1 MNKAINCMLIILAFV
16 MCISCGSYNTA
27 TMYADADTISIDGAT
42 RCDSLLF
49 SDFFKAPKV
58 VLLET
63 KPECV
68 VQNIRSLEIYKEDI
82 YILDDRA
89 NKLYVFDGNGK
100 FKRTISSPG
109 RGHGEYMKLA
119 DFSIDRT
126 KEIIYLLDEA
136 TDEILKFRLDDYKFL
151 SSIKA
156 VQNGYLTYCMQEIGG
171 KIYLNRSSVLEK
183 EKYELREIDERNGKQ
198 VGKFLK
204 SDDYNHGWNF
214 PLSLEHSNFYSK
226 NSQSPKYIGL
236 FSNLIM
242 NVTADGVSAAYI
254 VDSRKFV
261 NKDEVLMMQR
271 IAEGKLEKIDFSG
284 IYSQKRI
291 HQISRFIESSSKV
304 FFQYLEGDERN
315 YLVYDKA
322 SGKTKTSSL
331 FMDDYVSDK
340 NMIPMDF
347 CYSDEQGV
355 VALLKPCFMP
365 HFIKYIIDGGKMR
378 THLDNYSRLIKL
390 NKDSNPVLFFQIEE
404 VGEVWIR
411 SLSLHHSKGKRQALN
426 MISHV
431 LMYDDGS
438 CHTW

>member
-1 MNKAINCMLIILAFV
+1 MNKAINCMFIILVFV

-136 TDEILKFRLDDYKFL
+136 TDEILKFSLNDYKFL

-204 SDDYNHGWNF
+204 SDGYNHGWNF

-261 NKDEVLMMQR
+261 DKEEVLKMQG
-271 IAEGKLEKIDFSG
+271 IAEGKLEKIDFSD

-291 HQISRFIESSSKV
+291 HQISRFIESPSKV

-347 CYSDEQGV
+347 CYSDERGV

-365 HFIKYIIDGGKMR
+365 HFIKYIINGGKMR

-390 NKDSNPVLFFQIEE
+390 NKDSNPVLFFHEY
-404 VGEVWIR
+404 
-411 SLSLHHSKGKRQALN
+411 K
-426 MISHV
+426 
-431 LMYDDGS
+431 
-438 CHTW
+438 

>member
-1 MNKAINCMLIILAFV
+1 MNKAINCMFIILAFV

-82 YILDDRA
+82 YTLDDRA

-126 KEIIYLLDEA
+126 KEVIYLLDEA

-291 HQISRFIESSSKV
+291 HQISRFIESPSKV

-331 FMDDYVSDK
+331 FMNDYVSDK

-347 CYSDEQGV
+347 CYSDERGV

-390 NKDSNPVLFFQIEE
+390 NKDSNPVLFFHEY
-404 VGEVWIR
+404 
-411 SLSLHHSKGKRQALN
+411 K
-426 MISHV
+426 
-431 LMYDDGS
+431 
-438 CHTW
+438 

>member
-1 MNKAINCMLIILAFV
+1 MNKAINCMFIILVFV

-42 RCDSLLF
+42 RCDSLIF

-136 TDEILKFRLDDYKFL
+136 TDEILKFSLNDYKFL

-204 SDDYNHGWNF
+204 SDDYNNGWNF

-261 NKDEVLMMQR
+261 NKDEVLMMQK

-291 HQISRFIESSSKV
+291 HQISRFIESPSNV
-304 FFQYLEGDERN
+304 FFQYLEGNERN

-331 FMDDYVSDK
+331 FMNDYVSDK

-347 CYSDEQGV
+347 CYSDERGV

-390 NKDSNPVLFFQIEE
+390 NKDSNPVLFFHEY
-404 VGEVWIR
+404 
-411 SLSLHHSKGKRQALN
+411 K
-426 MISHV
+426 
-431 LMYDDGS
+431 
-438 CHTW
+438 

>member
-1 MNKAINCMLIILAFV
+1 MNKAINCMFIILAFV

-42 RCDSLLF
+42 RCDSLIF

-126 KEIIYLLDEA
+126 KEVIYLLDEA
-136 TDEILKFRLDDYKFL
+136 TDEILKFSLDDYKFL

-156 VQNGYLTYCMQEIGG
+156 VQNGYLTYSMQEIGG

-183 EKYELREIDERNGKQ
+183 EKYELREIDECNGKQ

-261 NKDEVLMMQR
+261 DKEEVLKMQK

-291 HQISRFIESSSKV
+291 HQISRFIESPSKV

-347 CYSDEQGV
+347 CYSDERGV

-365 HFIKYIIDGGKMR
+365 HFIKYIINGGKMR
-378 THLDNYSRLIKL
+378 THMDNYSRLIKL
-390 NKDSNPVLFFQIEE
+390 NKDSNPVLFFHEY
-404 VGEVWIR
+404 
-411 SLSLHHSKGKRQALN
+411 K
-426 MISHV
+426 
-431 LMYDDGS
+431 
-438 CHTW
+438 

>member
-1 MNKAINCMLIILAFV
+1 MFIILAFV

-42 RCDSLLF
+42 RCDSLIF

-89 NKLYVFDGNGK
+89 NKLYIFDGNGK

-136 TDEILKFRLDDYKFL
+136 TDEILKFSLNDYKFL

-261 NKDEVLMMQR
+261 DKEEVLKMQG
-271 IAEGKLEKIDFSG
+271 IAEGKLEKIDFSD

-291 HQISRFIESSSKV
+291 HQISRFIESPSKV

-347 CYSDEQGV
+347 CYSDERGV

-365 HFIKYIIDGGKMR
+365 HFIKYIINGGKMR

-390 NKDSNPVLFFQIEE
+390 NKDSNPVLFFHEY
-404 VGEVWIR
+404 
-411 SLSLHHSKGKRQALN
+411 K
-426 MISHV
+426 
-431 LMYDDGS
+431 
-438 CHTW
+438 

>member
-1 MNKAINCMLIILAFV
+1 MNKAINCMFIILVFV

-42 RCDSLLF
+42 RCDSLIF

-89 NKLYVFDGNGK
+89 NKLYIFDGNGK

-136 TDEILKFRLDDYKFL
+136 TDEILKFSLNDYKFL

-271 IAEGKLEKIDFSG
+271 VAEGKLEKIDFSG

-291 HQISRFIESSSKV
+291 HQISRFIESPSKV

-347 CYSDEQGV
+347 CYSDERGV

-365 HFIKYIIDGGKMR
+365 HFIKYIINGGKMR

-390 NKDSNPVLFFQIEE
+390 NKDSNPVLFFHEY
-404 VGEVWIR
+404 
-411 SLSLHHSKGKRQALN
+411 K
-426 MISHV
+426 
-431 LMYDDGS
+431 
-438 CHTW
+438 

>member
-1 MNKAINCMLIILAFV
+1 MNKAINCMFIILVFV

-42 RCDSLLF
+42 RCDSLIF

-82 YILDDRA
+82 YILDDHA

-126 KEIIYLLDEA
+126 KDILYLLDEA
-136 TDEILKFRLDDYKFL
+136 TDEILKFSLNDYKFL

-171 KIYLNRSSVLEK
+171 KIYLNRSSVSEK

-271 IAEGKLEKIDFSG
+271 VAEGKLEKIDFSG

-291 HQISRFIESSSKV
+291 HQISRFIESPSNV
-304 FFQYLEGDERN
+304 FFQYLEGNERN

-331 FMDDYVSDK
+331 FMNDYVSDK

-347 CYSDEQGV
+347 CYSDERGV

-390 NKDSNPVLFFQIEE
+390 NKDSNPVLFFHEY
-404 VGEVWIR
+404 
-411 SLSLHHSKGKRQALN
+411 K
-426 MISHV
+426 
-431 LMYDDGS
+431 
-438 CHTW
+438 

>member
-1 MNKAINCMLIILAFV
+1 MNKAINCMFIILAFV

-63 KPECV
+63 KPVCV

-291 HQISRFIESSSKV
+291 HQISRFIESPSKV

-347 CYSDEQGV
+347 CYSDERGV

-390 NKDSNPVLFFQIEE
+390 NKDSNPVLFFHEY
-404 VGEVWIR
+404 R
-411 SLSLHHSKGKRQALN
+411 
-426 MISHV
+426 
-431 LMYDDGS
+431 
-438 CHTW
+438 

>member
-1 MNKAINCMLIILAFV
+1 MNKAINCMFIILAFV

-42 RCDSLLF
+42 RCDSLIF

-126 KEIIYLLDEA
+126 KEVIYLLDEA
-136 TDEILKFRLDDYKFL
+136 TDEILKFSLDDYKFL

-261 NKDEVLMMQR
+261 DKDEVLMMQR

-291 HQISRFIESSSKV
+291 HQISRFIESPSKV

-347 CYSDEQGV
+347 CYSDERGV

-365 HFIKYIIDGGKMR
+365 HFIKYIINGGKMR

-390 NKDSNPVLFFQIEE
+390 NKDSNPVLFFHEY
-404 VGEVWIR
+404 
-411 SLSLHHSKGKRQALN
+411 K
-426 MISHV
+426 
-431 LMYDDGS
+431 
-438 CHTW
+438 

>member
-1 MNKAINCMLIILAFV
+1 MNKAINCMFIILAFV

-42 RCDSLLF
+42 RCDSLIF

-89 NKLYVFDGNGK
+89 NKLYIFDGNGK

-136 TDEILKFRLDDYKFL
+136 TDEILKFSLNDYKFL

-261 NKDEVLMMQR
+261 DKEEVLKMQG
-271 IAEGKLEKIDFSG
+271 IAEGKLEKIDFSD

-291 HQISRFIESSSKV
+291 HQISRFIESPSKV

-347 CYSDEQGV
+347 CYSDEREV

-365 HFIKYIIDGGKMR
+365 HFIKYIINGGKMR
-378 THLDNYSRLIKL
+378 THLDNYSRLMKL
-390 NKDSNPVLFFQIEE
+390 NKDSNPVLFFHEY
-404 VGEVWIR
+404 
-411 SLSLHHSKGKRQALN
+411 K
-426 MISHV
+426 
-431 LMYDDGS
+431 
-438 CHTW
+438 

>member
-1 MNKAINCMLIILAFV
+1 MNKAINCMFIILVFV

-42 RCDSLLF
+42 RCDSLIF
-49 SDFFKAPKV
+49 SDFFKAPKI

-126 KEIIYLLDEA
+126 KEVIYLLDEA
-136 TDEILKFRLDDYKFL
+136 TDEILKFSLDDYKFL

-156 VQNGYLTYCMQEIGG
+156 VQNGYLTYSMQEIGG

-261 NKDEVLMMQR
+261 NKDEVLKMQK

-291 HQISRFIESSSKV
+291 HQISRFIESPSKV

-347 CYSDEQGV
+347 CYSDERGV

-365 HFIKYIIDGGKMR
+365 HFIKYIINGGKMR

-390 NKDSNPVLFFQIEE
+390 NKDSNPVLFFHEY
-404 VGEVWIR
+404 
-411 SLSLHHSKGKRQALN
+411 K
-426 MISHV
+426 
-431 LMYDDGS
+431 
-438 CHTW
+438 

>member
-1 MNKAINCMLIILAFV
+1 MNKAINCMFIILAFV

-42 RCDSLLF
+42 RCDSLIF

-136 TDEILKFRLDDYKFL
+136 TDEILKFSLNDYKFL

-171 KIYLNRSSVLEK
+171 KIYLNRSSVSEK

-261 NKDEVLMMQR
+261 DKEEVLKMQR

-291 HQISRFIESSSKV
+291 HQISRFIESPSKV

-347 CYSDEQGV
+347 CYSDERGV

-365 HFIKYIIDGGKMR
+365 HFIKYIINGGKMR
-378 THLDNYSRLIKL
+378 THLDNYSRLMKL
-390 NKDSNPVLFFQIEE
+390 NKDSNPVLFFHEY
-404 VGEVWIR
+404 
-411 SLSLHHSKGKRQALN
+411 K
-426 MISHV
+426 
-431 LMYDDGS
+431 
-438 CHTW
+438 

>member
-1 MNKAINCMLIILAFV
+1 MNKAINCMFIILAFV

-126 KEIIYLLDEA
+126 KEVIYLLDEA

-183 EKYELREIDERNGKQ
+183 EKYELRKIDERNGKQ

-291 HQISRFIESSSKV
+291 HQISRFIESPSKV

-331 FMDDYVSDK
+331 FMNDYVSDK

-347 CYSDEQGV
+347 CYSDERGV

-390 NKDSNPVLFFQIEE
+390 NKDSNPVLFFHEY
-404 VGEVWIR
+404 
-411 SLSLHHSKGKRQALN
+411 K
-426 MISHV
+426 
-431 LMYDDGS
+431 
-438 CHTW
+438 

>member
-1 MNKAINCMLIILAFV
+1 MNKAINCMFIILVFV

-42 RCDSLLF
+42 RCDSLIF

-82 YILDDRA
+82 YILDDHA

-126 KEIIYLLDEA
+126 KEVIYLLDEA
-136 TDEILKFRLDDYKFL
+136 TDEILKFSLDDYKFL

-156 VQNGYLTYCMQEIGG
+156 VQNGYLTYSMQEIGG

-183 EKYELREIDERNGKQ
+183 EKYELREIDECNGKQ

-236 FSNLIM
+236 FSNMIM

-291 HQISRFIESSSKV
+291 HQISRFIESPSKV

-315 YLVYDKA
+315 YLVYDKV

-331 FMDDYVSDK
+331 FMNDYVSDK

-347 CYSDEQGV
+347 CYSDERGV

-390 NKDSNPVLFFQIEE
+390 NKDSNPVLFFHEY
-404 VGEVWIR
+404 
-411 SLSLHHSKGKRQALN
+411 K
-426 MISHV
+426 
-431 LMYDDGS
+431 
-438 CHTW
+438 

>member
-1 MNKAINCMLIILAFV
+1 MNKAINCMLIIVAFV

-198 VGKFLK
+198 LGKFLK

-390 NKDSNPVLFFQIEE
+390 NKDSNPVLFFHEY
-404 VGEVWIR
+404 
-411 SLSLHHSKGKRQALN
+411 K
-426 MISHV
+426 
-431 LMYDDGS
+431 
-438 CHTW
+438 

>member
-1 MNKAINCMLIILAFV
+1 MNKAINCMFIILVFV

-42 RCDSLLF
+42 RCDSLIF

-136 TDEILKFRLDDYKFL
+136 TDEILKFSLDDYKFL

-156 VQNGYLTYCMQEIGG
+156 VQNGYLTYSMQEIGG

-198 VGKFLK
+198 MGKFLK

-261 NKDEVLMMQR
+261 DKEEVLKMQK

-291 HQISRFIESSSKV
+291 HQISRFIESPSKV

-331 FMDDYVSDK
+331 FMDNYVSDK

-347 CYSDEQGV
+347 CYSDERGI

-365 HFIKYIIDGGKMR
+365 HFIKYIINGGKMR

-390 NKDSNPVLFFQIEE
+390 NKDSNPVLFFHEY
-404 VGEVWIR
+404 
-411 SLSLHHSKGKRQALN
+411 KKKR
-426 MISHV
+426 
-431 LMYDDGS
+431 
-438 CHTW
+438 

>member
-1 MNKAINCMLIILAFV
+1 MNKAINCMFIILAFV

-42 RCDSLLF
+42 RCDSLIF

-126 KEIIYLLDEA
+126 KEVIYLLDEA
-136 TDEILKFRLDDYKFL
+136 TDEILKFSLDDYKFL

-156 VQNGYLTYCMQEIGG
+156 VQNGYLTSCMQEIGG
-171 KIYLNRSSVLEK
+171 KIYLNRSSVSEK

-261 NKDEVLMMQR
+261 NKEEVLKMQK

-291 HQISRFIESSSKV
+291 HQISRFIESPSKV

-331 FMDDYVSDK
+331 FMDNYVSDK

-347 CYSDEQGV
+347 CYSDERGV

-390 NKDSNPVLFFQIEE
+390 NKDSNPVLFFHEY
-404 VGEVWIR
+404 
-411 SLSLHHSKGKRQALN
+411 K
-426 MISHV
+426 
-431 LMYDDGS
+431 
-438 CHTW
+438 

>member
-1 MNKAINCMLIILAFV
+1 MNKAINCMFIILAFV

-42 RCDSLLF
+42 RCDSLIF

-126 KEIIYLLDEA
+126 KEVIYLLDEA
-136 TDEILKFRLDDYKFL
+136 TDEILKFSLDDYKFL

-156 VQNGYLTYCMQEIGG
+156 VQNGYLTYSMQEIGG

-261 NKDEVLMMQR
+261 DKEEVLKMQG
-271 IAEGKLEKIDFSG
+271 IAEGKLEKIDFSD

-291 HQISRFIESSSKV
+291 HQISRFIESPSKV

-331 FMDDYVSDK
+331 FMNDYVSDK

-347 CYSDEQGV
+347 CYSDERGV

-390 NKDSNPVLFFQIEE
+390 NKDSNPVLFFHEY
-404 VGEVWIR
+404 
-411 SLSLHHSKGKRQALN
+411 K
-426 MISHV
+426 
-431 LMYDDGS
+431 
-438 CHTW
+438 

>member
-1 MNKAINCMLIILAFV
+1 MNKAINCMFIILAFV

-42 RCDSLLF
+42 RCDSLIF

-136 TDEILKFRLDDYKFL
+136 TDEILKFSLDDYKFL

-156 VQNGYLTYCMQEIGG
+156 VQDGYLTYCMQEIDG

-204 SDDYNHGWNF
+204 SDDYNNGWNF

-261 NKDEVLMMQR
+261 DKEEVLKMQK

-291 HQISRFIESSSKV
+291 HQISRFIESPSKV

-331 FMDDYVSDK
+331 FMDNYVSDK

-347 CYSDEQGV
+347 CYSDERGV

-365 HFIKYIIDGGKMR
+365 HFIKYIINGGKMR

-390 NKDSNPVLFFQIEE
+390 NKDSNPVLFFHEY
-404 VGEVWIR
+404 
-411 SLSLHHSKGKRQALN
+411 K
-426 MISHV
+426 
-431 LMYDDGS
+431 
-438 CHTW
+438 

>member
-1 MNKAINCMLIILAFV
+1 MNKAINCMFIILVFV

-42 RCDSLLF
+42 RCDSLIF

-89 NKLYVFDGNGK
+89 NKLYIFDGNGK

-126 KEIIYLLDEA
+126 KEVIYLLDEA
-136 TDEILKFRLDDYKFL
+136 TDEILKFSLDDYKFL

-291 HQISRFIESSSKV
+291 HQISRFIESPSKV

-347 CYSDEQGV
+347 CYSDERGV

-365 HFIKYIIDGGKMR
+365 HFIKYIINGGKMR

-390 NKDSNPVLFFQIEE
+390 NKDLNPVLFFHEY
-404 VGEVWIR
+404 
-411 SLSLHHSKGKRQALN
+411 K
-426 MISHV
+426 
-431 LMYDDGS
+431 
-438 CHTW
+438 

>member
-1 MNKAINCMLIILAFV
+1 MNKAINCMFIILAFV

-42 RCDSLLF
+42 RCDSLIF

-126 KEIIYLLDEA
+126 KEVIYLLDEA
-136 TDEILKFRLDDYKFL
+136 TDEILKFSLDDYKFL

-261 NKDEVLMMQR
+261 DKEEVLKMQR

-291 HQISRFIESSSKV
+291 HQISRFIESPSKV

-331 FMDDYVSDK
+331 FMDNYVSDK

-347 CYSDEQGV
+347 CYSDERGV

-365 HFIKYIIDGGKMR
+365 HFIKYIINGGKMR

-390 NKDSNPVLFFQIEE
+390 NKDSNPVLFFHEY
-404 VGEVWIR
+404 
-411 SLSLHHSKGKRQALN
+411 K
-426 MISHV
+426 
-431 LMYDDGS
+431 
-438 CHTW
+438 

>member
-198 VGKFLK
+198 LGKFLK

-291 HQISRFIESSSKV
+291 HQISHFIESSSKV

-390 NKDSNPVLFFQIEE
+390 NKDSNPVLFFHEY
-404 VGEVWIR
+404 
-411 SLSLHHSKGKRQALN
+411 K
-426 MISHV
+426 
-431 LMYDDGS
+431 
-438 CHTW
+438 

>member
-1 MNKAINCMLIILAFV
+1 MNKAINCMFIILAFG

-42 RCDSLLF
+42 RCDSLIF

-89 NKLYVFDGNGK
+89 NKLYIFDGNGK

-136 TDEILKFRLDDYKFL
+136 TDEILKFSLDDYKFL

-261 NKDEVLMMQR
+261 DKEEVLKMQG
-271 IAEGKLEKIDFSG
+271 IAEGKLEKIDFSD

-291 HQISRFIESSSKV
+291 HQISRFIESPSKV

-347 CYSDEQGV
+347 CYSDERGV

-365 HFIKYIIDGGKMR
+365 HFIKYIINGGKMR

-390 NKDSNPVLFFQIEE
+390 NKDSNPVLFFHEY
-404 VGEVWIR
+404 
-411 SLSLHHSKGKRQALN
+411 K
-426 MISHV
+426 
-431 LMYDDGS
+431 
-438 CHTW
+438 

>member
-1 MNKAINCMLIILAFV
+1 MNKAINCMFIILAFV

-42 RCDSLLF
+42 RCDSLIF
-49 SDFFKAPKV
+49 SDFFKAPKA

-89 NKLYVFDGNGK
+89 NKLYIFDGNGK

-136 TDEILKFRLDDYKFL
+136 TDEILKFSLNDYKFL

-156 VQNGYLTYCMQEIGG
+156 VQNGYLTYSMQEIGG

-261 NKDEVLMMQR
+261 NKEEVLKMQG
-271 IAEGKLEKIDFSG
+271 IAEGKLEKIDFSD

-291 HQISRFIESSSKV
+291 HQISRFIESPSKV

-331 FMDDYVSDK
+331 FMNDYVSDK

-347 CYSDEQGV
+347 CYSDERGV

-365 HFIKYIIDGGKMR
+365 HFIKYIINGGKMR

-390 NKDSNPVLFFQIEE
+390 NKDSNPVLFFHEY
-404 VGEVWIR
+404 
-411 SLSLHHSKGKRQALN
+411 K
-426 MISHV
+426 
-431 LMYDDGS
+431 
-438 CHTW
+438 

>member
-1 MNKAINCMLIILAFV
+1 MNKAINCMFIILAFV

-42 RCDSLLF
+42 RCDSLIF

-136 TDEILKFRLDDYKFL
+136 TDEILKFSLNDYKFL

-171 KIYLNRSSVLEK
+171 KIYLNRSSVSEK

-204 SDDYNHGWNF
+204 SDDYNNGWNF

-261 NKDEVLMMQR
+261 DKEEVLKMQK

-291 HQISRFIESSSKV
+291 HQISRFTESPSKV

-331 FMDDYVSDK
+331 FMDNYVSDK

-347 CYSDEQGV
+347 CYSDERGV

-365 HFIKYIIDGGKMR
+365 HFIKYIINGGKMR

-390 NKDSNPVLFFQIEE
+390 NKDSNPVLFFHEY
-404 VGEVWIR
+404 
-411 SLSLHHSKGKRQALN
+411 K
-426 MISHV
+426 
-431 LMYDDGS
+431 
-438 CHTW
+438 

>member
-1 MNKAINCMLIILAFV
+1 MNKAINCMFIILVFV

-42 RCDSLLF
+42 RCDSLIF

-136 TDEILKFRLDDYKFL
+136 TDEILKFSLNDYKFL

-171 KIYLNRSSVLEK
+171 KIYLNRSSVSEK

-261 NKDEVLMMQR
+261 DKEEVLKMQK

-291 HQISRFIESSSKV
+291 HQISRFIESPSKV

-331 FMDDYVSDK
+331 FMDNYVSDK

-347 CYSDEQGV
+347 CYSDERGV

-365 HFIKYIIDGGKMR
+365 HFIKYIINGGKMR

-390 NKDSNPVLFFQIEE
+390 NKDSNPVLFFHEY
-404 VGEVWIR
+404 
-411 SLSLHHSKGKRQALN
+411 K
-426 MISHV
+426 
-431 LMYDDGS
+431 
-438 CHTW
+438 

>member
-1 MNKAINCMLIILAFV
+1 MNKAINCMFIILVFV

-42 RCDSLLF
+42 RCDSLIF

-126 KEIIYLLDEA
+126 KEVIYLLDEA
-136 TDEILKFRLDDYKFL
+136 TDEILKFSLDDYKFL

-261 NKDEVLMMQR
+261 DKEEVLKMQK

-291 HQISRFIESSSKV
+291 HQISRFIESPSKV

-347 CYSDEQGV
+347 CYSDERGV

-365 HFIKYIIDGGKMR
+365 HFIKYIINGGKVR
-378 THLDNYSRLIKL
+378 THLDNYNRLMKL
-390 NKDSNPVLFFQIEE
+390 NKDSNPVLFFHEY
-404 VGEVWIR
+404 
-411 SLSLHHSKGKRQALN
+411 K
-426 MISHV
+426 
-431 LMYDDGS
+431 
-438 CHTW
+438 

>member
-1 MNKAINCMLIILAFV
+1 MNKAINCMFIILAFV

-42 RCDSLLF
+42 RCDSLIF

-136 TDEILKFRLDDYKFL
+136 TDEILKFSLDDYKFL

-171 KIYLNRSSVLEK
+171 KIYLNRSSVSEK

-271 IAEGKLEKIDFSG
+271 VAEGKLEKIDFSG

-291 HQISRFIESSSKV
+291 HQISRFIESPSKV

-322 SGKTKTSSL
+322 SGKTKTSSF

-365 HFIKYIIDGGKMR
+365 HFIKYIINGGKMR

-390 NKDSNPVLFFQIEE
+390 NKDSNPVLFFHEY
-404 VGEVWIR
+404 
-411 SLSLHHSKGKRQALN
+411 K
-426 MISHV
+426 
-431 LMYDDGS
+431 
-438 CHTW
+438 

>member
-1 MNKAINCMLIILAFV
+1 MNKAINCMFIILGFV

-42 RCDSLLF
+42 RCDSLIF

-136 TDEILKFRLDDYKFL
+136 TDEILKFSLNDYKFL

-171 KIYLNRSSVLEK
+171 KIYLNRSSVSEK

-271 IAEGKLEKIDFSG
+271 VAEGKLEKIDFSG

-291 HQISRFIESSSKV
+291 HQISRFIESPSNV
-304 FFQYLEGDERN
+304 FFQYLEGNERN

-331 FMDDYVSDK
+331 FMNDYVSDK

-347 CYSDEQGV
+347 CYSDERGV

-390 NKDSNPVLFFQIEE
+390 NKDSNPVLFFHEY
-404 VGEVWIR
+404 
-411 SLSLHHSKGKRQALN
+411 K
-426 MISHV
+426 
-431 LMYDDGS
+431 
-438 CHTW
+438 

>member
-1 MNKAINCMLIILAFV
+1 MNKAINCMFIILAFV

-42 RCDSLLF
+42 RCDSLIF

-126 KEIIYLLDEA
+126 KEVIYLLDEA
-136 TDEILKFRLDDYKFL
+136 TDEILKFSLDDYKFL

-156 VQNGYLTYCMQEIGG
+156 VQNGYLTYSMQEIGG
-171 KIYLNRSSVLEK
+171 KIYLNRSSVSEK

-204 SDDYNHGWNF
+204 SDDYNYGWNF

-261 NKDEVLMMQR
+261 DKEEVLKMQK

-291 HQISRFIESSSKV
+291 HQISRFIESPSKV

-347 CYSDEQGV
+347 CYSDERGV

-365 HFIKYIIDGGKMR
+365 HFIKYIINGGKMR

-390 NKDSNPVLFFQIEE
+390 NKDSNPVLFFHEY
-404 VGEVWIR
+404 
-411 SLSLHHSKGKRQALN
+411 K
-426 MISHV
+426 
-431 LMYDDGS
+431 
-438 CHTW
+438 

>member
-1 MNKAINCMLIILAFV
+1 
-16 MCISCGSYNTA
+16 
-27 TMYADADTISIDGAT
+27 MYADADTISIDGAT
-42 RCDSLLF
+42 KCDSLIF

-89 NKLYVFDGNGK
+89 NKLYIFDGNGK

-136 TDEILKFRLDDYKFL
+136 TDEILKFSLDDYKFL

-171 KIYLNRSSVLEK
+171 KIYLNRSSVSEK

-261 NKDEVLMMQR
+261 DKEEVLKMQK

-291 HQISRFIESSSKV
+291 HQISRFIESPSKV

-347 CYSDEQGV
+347 CYSDERGV

-365 HFIKYIIDGGKMR
+365 HFIKYIINGGKMR

-390 NKDSNPVLFFQIEE
+390 NKDSNPVLFFHEY
-404 VGEVWIR
+404 
-411 SLSLHHSKGKRQALN
+411 K
-426 MISHV
+426 
-431 LMYDDGS
+431 
-438 CHTW
+438 

>member
-1 MNKAINCMLIILAFV
+1 MNKAINCMFIILAFV

-42 RCDSLLF
+42 RCDSLIF

-136 TDEILKFRLDDYKFL
+136 TDEILKFSLDDYKFL

-198 VGKFLK
+198 MGKFLK

-261 NKDEVLMMQR
+261 DKEEVLKMQK

-291 HQISRFIESSSKV
+291 HQISRFIESPSKV

-340 NMIPMDF
+340 NMILMDF
-347 CYSDEQGV
+347 CYSDERGV

-365 HFIKYIIDGGKMR
+365 HFIKYIINGGKMR

-390 NKDSNPVLFFQIEE
+390 NKDSNPVLFFHEY
-404 VGEVWIR
+404 
-411 SLSLHHSKGKRQALN
+411 K
-426 MISHV
+426 
-431 LMYDDGS
+431 
-438 CHTW
+438 

>member
-1 MNKAINCMLIILAFV
+1 MFIILVFV

-42 RCDSLLF
+42 RCDSLIF

-89 NKLYVFDGNGK
+89 NKLYIFDGNGK

-136 TDEILKFRLDDYKFL
+136 TDEILKFSLDDYKFL

-261 NKDEVLMMQR
+261 DKEEVLKMQK

-291 HQISRFIESSSKV
+291 HQISRFIESPSKV

-347 CYSDEQGV
+347 CYSDERGV

-365 HFIKYIIDGGKMR
+365 HFIKYIINGGKMR

-390 NKDSNPVLFFQIEE
+390 NKDSNPVLFFHEY
-404 VGEVWIR
+404 
-411 SLSLHHSKGKRQALN
+411 K
-426 MISHV
+426 
-431 LMYDDGS
+431 
-438 CHTW
+438 

>member
-1 MNKAINCMLIILAFV
+1 MNKAINCMFIILAFV

-42 RCDSLLF
+42 RCDSLIF

-136 TDEILKFRLDDYKFL
+136 TDEILKFSLNDYKFL

-171 KIYLNRSSVLEK
+171 KIYLNRSSVSEK

-226 NSQSPKYIGL
+226 SGQSPKYIGL

-261 NKDEVLMMQR
+261 DKEEVLKMQK

-291 HQISRFIESSSKV
+291 HQISRFIESPSKV

-347 CYSDEQGV
+347 CYSDERGV

-365 HFIKYIIDGGKMR
+365 HFMKYIINGGKMR

-390 NKDSNPVLFFQIEE
+390 NKDSNPVLFFHEY
-404 VGEVWIR
+404 
-411 SLSLHHSKGKRQALN
+411 K
-426 MISHV
+426 
-431 LMYDDGS
+431 
-438 CHTW
+438 

>member
-1 MNKAINCMLIILAFV
+1 MNKAINCMFIILAFV

-42 RCDSLLF
+42 RCDSLIF

-89 NKLYVFDGNGK
+89 NKLYIFDGNGK

-136 TDEILKFRLDDYKFL
+136 TDEILKFSLNDYKFL

-261 NKDEVLMMQR
+261 DKEEVLKMQK

-291 HQISRFIESSSKV
+291 HQISRFIESPSKV

-331 FMDDYVSDK
+331 FMDNYVSDK

-347 CYSDEQGV
+347 CYSDERGV

-365 HFIKYIIDGGKMR
+365 HFIKYIINGGKMR

-390 NKDSNPVLFFQIEE
+390 NKDSNPVLFFHEY
-404 VGEVWIR
+404 
-411 SLSLHHSKGKRQALN
+411 K
-426 MISHV
+426 
-431 LMYDDGS
+431 
-438 CHTW
+438 

>member
-1 MNKAINCMLIILAFV
+1 MNKAINCMFIILAFV

-42 RCDSLLF
+42 RCDSLIF

-82 YILDDRA
+82 YILDDHA

-136 TDEILKFRLDDYKFL
+136 TDEILKFSLDDYKFL

-171 KIYLNRSSVLEK
+171 KIYLNRSSVSEK

-204 SDDYNHGWNF
+204 SDDYNNGWNF

-261 NKDEVLMMQR
+261 DKEEVLKMQK

-291 HQISRFIESSSKV
+291 HQISRFIESPSNV
-304 FFQYLEGDERN
+304 FFQYLEGNERN

-331 FMDDYVSDK
+331 FMNDYVSDK

-347 CYSDEQGV
+347 CYSDERGV

-365 HFIKYIIDGGKMR
+365 HFIKYIINGGKMR

-390 NKDSNPVLFFQIEE
+390 NKDSNPVLFFHEY
-404 VGEVWIR
+404 
-411 SLSLHHSKGKRQALN
+411 K
-426 MISHV
+426 
-431 LMYDDGS
+431 
-438 CHTW
+438 

>member
-1 MNKAINCMLIILAFV
+1 MNKAIKCMFIILAFV

-42 RCDSLLF
+42 RCDSLIF

-126 KEIIYLLDEA
+126 KEVIYLLDEA
-136 TDEILKFRLDDYKFL
+136 TDEILKFSLDDNKFL

-156 VQNGYLTYCMQEIGG
+156 VQNGYLTYSMQEIGG
-171 KIYLNRSSVLEK
+171 KIYLNRSSVSEK

-204 SDDYNHGWNF
+204 SDDYNYGWNF

-261 NKDEVLMMQR
+261 DKEEVLKMQK

-291 HQISRFIESSSKV
+291 HQISRFIESPSKV

-347 CYSDEQGV
+347 CYSDERGV

-365 HFIKYIIDGGKMR
+365 HFIKYIINGGKMR

-390 NKDSNPVLFFQIEE
+390 NKDSNPVLFFHEY
-404 VGEVWIR
+404 
-411 SLSLHHSKGKRQALN
+411 K
-426 MISHV
+426 
-431 LMYDDGS
+431 
-438 CHTW
+438 

>member
-1 MNKAINCMLIILAFV
+1 MNKAINCMFIILVFV

-42 RCDSLLF
+42 RCDSLIF

-126 KEIIYLLDEA
+126 KEVIYLLDEA
-136 TDEILKFRLDDYKFL
+136 TDEILKFSLDDYKFL

-156 VQNGYLTYCMQEIGG
+156 VQNGYLTYSMQEIGG
-171 KIYLNRSSVLEK
+171 KIYLNRSSVLKK

-204 SDDYNHGWNF
+204 SDDYNNGWNF

-291 HQISRFIESSSKV
+291 HQISRFIESPSKV

-347 CYSDEQGV
+347 CYSDERGV

-365 HFIKYIIDGGKMR
+365 HFIKYIINGGKMR

-390 NKDSNPVLFFQIEE
+390 NKDSNPVLFFHEY
-404 VGEVWIR
+404 
-411 SLSLHHSKGKRQALN
+411 K
-426 MISHV
+426 
-431 LMYDDGS
+431 
-438 CHTW
+438 

>member
-16 MCISCGSYNTA
+16 ICISCGSYNTA

-390 NKDSNPVLFFQIEE
+390 NKDSNPVLFFHEY
-404 VGEVWIR
+404 
-411 SLSLHHSKGKRQALN
+411 K
-426 MISHV
+426 
-431 LMYDDGS
+431 
-438 CHTW
+438 

>member
-1 MNKAINCMLIILAFV
+1 MNKAINCMFIILAFV

-42 RCDSLLF
+42 RCDSLIF

-136 TDEILKFRLDDYKFL
+136 TDEILKFSLNDYKFL

-261 NKDEVLMMQR
+261 DKEEVLKMQK

-291 HQISRFIESSSKV
+291 HQISRFIESPSKV

-331 FMDDYVSDK
+331 FMDNYVSDK

-347 CYSDEQGV
+347 CYSDERGV

-365 HFIKYIIDGGKMR
+365 HFMKYIINGGKMR

-390 NKDSNPVLFFQIEE
+390 NKDSNPVLFFHEY
-404 VGEVWIR
+404 
-411 SLSLHHSKGKRQALN
+411 K
-426 MISHV
+426 
-431 LMYDDGS
+431 
-438 CHTW
+438 